1 MGRSAQNC
9 RERREKMRGKILS
22 ASISYFARHGF
33 SGTRMGDLARSIGI
47 APGTIYLYFP
57 SKEALLREICQS
69 VQEETLSALRV
80 LTAPSGPV
88 SNQLLRLSAYVLTRL
103 CGQEDCAARVVLVAQ
118 MVHGASRAAE
128 GCRAEWEALCRDTAR
143 LVARGQQEGSVVP
156 GHPET
161 LADYYW
167 GAAFL
172 CARRR
177 LFDTQAELIDA
188 RTLARILLCDRAL
201 EGLKSGRQDG

>member
-1 MGRSAQNC
+1 MGRSAQHC
-9 RERREKMRGKILS
+9 RQRREEMRGKILN

-69 VQEETLSALRV
+69 VQEEMLPALRV

-88 SNQLLRLSAYVLTRL
+88 ANQLLRLSSYVLTRL
-103 CGQEDCAARVVLVAQ
+103 CGQVDCAARVVLTAQ
-118 MVHGASRAAE
+118 MVHGAGSAAD
-128 GCRAEWEALCRDTAR
+128 GCRAEWEGLCQDTSL
-143 LVARGQQEGSVVP
+143 LVARGQQEGSIVP
-156 GHPET
+156 GQPEA

-177 LFDTQAELIDA
+177 LFYPQAELIDA
-188 RTLARILLCDRAL
+188 RTLARVLLCDRAL
-201 EGLKSGRQDG
+201 EGLKADGRIY